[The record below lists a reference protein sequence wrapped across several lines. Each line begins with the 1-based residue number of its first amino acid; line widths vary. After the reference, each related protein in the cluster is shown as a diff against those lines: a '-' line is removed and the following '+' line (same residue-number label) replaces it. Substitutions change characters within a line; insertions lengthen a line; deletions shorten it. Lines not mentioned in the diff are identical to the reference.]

1 MQKLESQING
11 KSHGAPKNHPRGWKS
26 DNLTLRCGLGHEPAF
41 SGMFGLSIMPGHGKS
56 NLENPRQ
63 TASLRRGQWVHML
76 MISFHRR
83 AAIYLA
89 LTGCFLTGC
98 NVGPKYHSPP
108 VNPPAAYKE
117 LTPDDYKNTDGWK
130 VAQPK
135 DDALRGKW
143 WEIFGDPQL
152 NALEEKVNVSNQNIA
167 AAAASFFA
175 ARALVKEARSQ
186 LFPTVTTTPA
196 ITVQRPSAT
205 VSSGK
210 AGGSTSSS
218 TGTFTDSTF
227 PFDATWQ
234 PDLFG
239 RIRNT
244 IKSAAYA
251 AQASAADLENTRL
264 TVQADLA
271 IDYFEL
277 RGQDALKQLLDS
289 TVVTYQQSLDFTKA
303 QYETGIGADEAVAEA
318 ETQLEAT
325 QAQDVAL
332 GIQRAQFEH
341 AIAMLTGQPASTFS
355 LPIEPLTSSPPAIPI
370 GVPSQLLE
378 RRPDIA
384 EAERLMAQANAQIGI
399 ARAAYYPTVTL
410 SAAAGL
416 ESTAIASWFTW
427 PSRFFSV
434 GPAAAETIFDAGL
447 RRATMEQFRAQYDET
462 VANYRQTVLTAFQ
475 QVEDNLAS
483 LRILSGEIQYQDTA
497 VKSAERTLAIAQDR
511 YKLGI
516 DPYLNVLTAQTAL
529 LSNQE
534 TAVNLR
540 IQQMTASGGLIEALG
555 GGWNAS
561 QLPSPA
567 QLISKVP

>member
-1 MQKLESQING
+1 M
-11 KSHGAPKNHPRGWKS
+11 
-26 DNLTLRCGLGHEPAF
+26 C
-41 SGMFGLSIMPGHGKS
+41 
-56 NLENPRQ
+56 
-63 TASLRRGQWVHML
+63 
-76 MISFHRR
+76 
-83 AAIYLA
+83 LA
-89 LTGCFLTGC
+89 VTSCLLAGCT
-98 NVGPKYHSPP
+98 VGPKYNRPP
-108 VNPPAAYKE
+108 AATPAAYKE

-135 DDALRGKW
+135 DDALHGKW

-186 LFPTVTTTPA
+186 YFPRVTTNPA

-205 VSSGK
+205 MSSGK
-210 AGGSTSSS
+210 GGGSGSSSTGSTSTTP
-218 TGTFTDSTF
+218 TGTFTDYTL
-227 PFDATWQ
+227 PFDATWE

-244 IKSAAYA
+244 VRSAAYG
-251 AQASAADLENTRL
+251 AQASAADLENIRL
-264 TVQADLA
+264 TAQADLA
-271 IDYFEL
+271 VDYFQL

-289 TVVTYQQSLDFTKA
+289 TVVTFQQSLDLTRA
-303 QYETGIGADEAVAEA
+303 LYETGIDSDEAVAEA

-355 LPIEPLTSSPPAIPI
+355 IPIEPLTSSPPAIPI

-384 EAERLMAQANAQIGI
+384 EAERLVAQANAQIGI
-399 ARAAYYPTVTL
+399 ARAAYFPTVTL

-416 ESTAIASWFTW
+416 ESTVITSWFTW

-483 LRILSGEIQYQDTA
+483 LRILSVEIQYQDTA
-497 VKSAERTLAIAQDR
+497 VKSAEKTLAIAQDR

-516 DPYLNVLTAQTAL
+516 DPYLNVLTAQTTL
-529 LSNQE
+529 LSNKE

-540 IQQMTASGGLIEALG
+540 IQQMTASGGLVEALG
-555 GGWNAS
+555 GGWNAA

>member
-1 MQKLESQING
+1 
-11 KSHGAPKNHPRGWKS
+11 
-26 DNLTLRCGLGHEPAF
+26 
-41 SGMFGLSIMPGHGKS
+41 
-56 NLENPRQ
+56 
-63 TASLRRGQWVHML
+63 V
-76 MISFHRR
+76 
-83 AAIYLA
+83 
-89 LTGCFLTGC
+89 
-98 NVGPKYHSPP
+98 
-108 VNPPAAYKE
+108 AYKE
-117 LTPDDYKNTDGWK
+117 LTPADYKNTDGWK

-152 NALEEKVNVSNQNIA
+152 NALEEKVNVSDQNIA
-167 AAAASFFA
+167 AAAARFFA

-186 LFPTVTTTPA
+186 LFPTVATNPA

-205 VSSGK
+205 LSNGK
-210 AGGSTSSS
+210 AGGSSNSGSGSGTGSTSSA
-218 TGTFTDSTF
+218 TGTFTEYTF

-244 IKSAAYA
+244 IKSAAYG

-264 TVQADLA
+264 TVQADVA
-271 IDYFEL
+271 VDYFQL
-277 RGQDALKQLLDS
+277 RGEDALKQLLDA
-289 TVVTYQQSLDFTKA
+289 TVVAYQNSLDFTRA
-303 QYETGIGADEAVAEA
+303 QYETGVGTDEAVAQA

-325 QAQDVAL
+325 QAQDAAL

-355 LPIEPLTSSPPAIPI
+355 IPVEPLTSKPPAIPI

-384 EAERLMAQANAQIGI
+384 AAERLMAQANAQIGI
-399 ARAAYYPTVTL
+399 ARAAYFPNLTL
-410 SAAAGL
+410 SAAAGF
-416 ESTAIASWFTW
+416 ESSSFTSWFSW
-427 PSRFFSV
+427 PSRFFSI

-447 RRATMEQFRAQYDET
+447 RRATVQQYRAQYDET

-483 LRILSGEIQYQDTA
+483 LRILSVEIQYQDTA
-497 VKSAERTLAIAQDR
+497 VKSAEKSLAIAKDR
-511 YKLGI
+511 YSLGI

>member
-1 MQKLESQING
+1 
-11 KSHGAPKNHPRGWKS
+11 
-26 DNLTLRCGLGHEPAF
+26 
-41 SGMFGLSIMPGHGKS
+41 
-56 NLENPRQ
+56 
-63 TASLRRGQWVHML
+63 
-76 MISFHRR
+76 
-83 AAIYLA
+83 
-89 LTGCFLTGC
+89 
-98 NVGPKYHSPP
+98 
-108 VNPPAAYKE
+108 
-117 LTPDDYKNTDGWK
+117 

-143 WEIFGDPQL
+143 WEMFGDPQL
-152 NALEEKVNVSNQNIA
+152 NALEEKVNISNQNIA

-186 LFPTVTTTPA
+186 LFPAVTTNPA

-205 VSSGK
+205 VSTSK
-210 AGGSTSSS
+210 AAGSKVTPV
-218 TGTFTDSTF
+218 GTYADYTL

-244 IKSAAYA
+244 VRADAYG

-271 IDYFEL
+271 MDYFQL
-277 RGQDALKQLLDS
+277 RGQDALKQLLDA
-289 TVVTYQQSLDFTKA
+289 TVVAYQQSLDLTNA
-303 QYETGIGADEAVAEA
+303 QYETGIGTDEAVAEA

-355 LPIEPLTSSPPAIPI
+355 IPIEPLTSGPPAIPI

-384 EAERLMAQANAQIGI
+384 AAERLTAQANAQIGI
-399 ARAAYYPTVTL
+399 ARAAYFPTVTL

-427 PSRFFSV
+427 PSRFFSA

-447 RRATMEQFRAQYDET
+447 RRATTEQFRAQYDET

-483 LRILSGEIQYQDTA
+483 LRILSGEIRFQDTA
-497 VKSAERTLAIAQDR
+497 VKSAERSLAIAQDR

-529 LSNQE
+529 LSIQE

-561 QLPSPA
+561 RLPSPA

>member
-1 MQKLESQING
+1 MCL
-11 KSHGAPKNHPRGWKS
+11 AV
-26 DNLTLRCGLGHEPAF
+26 
-41 SGMFGLSIMPGHGKS
+41 
-56 NLENPRQ
+56 
-63 TASLRRGQWVHML
+63 TACL
-76 MISFHRR
+76 
-83 AAIYLA
+83 LA
-89 LTGCFLTGC
+89 GCT
-98 NVGPKYHSPP
+98 VGPKSHTPT
-108 VNPPAAYKE
+108 VDTPAAYKE
-117 LTPDDYKNTDGWK
+117 LTPADYKNTEGWK

-152 NALEEKVNVSNQNIA
+152 NALEEKVNVSNQTIA
-167 AAAASFFA
+167 AAAANFFA

-186 LFPTVTTTPA
+186 LFPTVTTNPA

-205 VSSGK
+205 SSTNK
-210 AGGSTSSS
+210 AAGSTSSP
-218 TGTFTDSTF
+218 TGTFTEYTF

-244 IKSAAYA
+244 IKSAAYG

-271 IDYFEL
+271 IDYFQL

-289 TVVTYQQSLDFTKA
+289 TVVAYQQSLDFTKA
-303 QYETGIGADEAVAEA
+303 QYETGIGADEAVAQA

-325 QAQDVAL
+325 EAQDAAL
-332 GIQRAQFEH
+332 GIQRAQLEH

-355 LPIEPLTSSPPAIPI
+355 LPAAPLITPPPAIPI

-384 EAERLMAQANAQIGI
+384 QSERLMAQANTQIGI

-416 ESTAIASWFTW
+416 ESTSIAKWFTW

-434 GPAAAETIFDAGL
+434 GPAVAETIFDAGL

-483 LRILSGEIQYQDTA
+483 LRILSGEIQYQHSA
-497 VKSAERTLAIAQDR
+497 VKSAQRNLSIAQDR

-534 TAVNLR
+534 TAVILR
-540 IQQMTASGGLIEALG
+540 IQQMTASGGLVEALG

-567 QLISKVP
+567 QLVSKVP

>member
-1 MQKLESQING
+1 MEAS
-11 KSHGAPKNHPRGWKS
+11 
-26 DNLTLRCGLGHEPAF
+26 GLGVYK
-41 SGMFGLSIMPGHGKS
+41 IM
-56 NLENPRQ
+56 
-63 TASLRRGQWVHML
+63 T
-76 MISFHRR
+76 SFHLR
-83 AAIYLA
+83 ARMCLA
-89 LTGCFLTGC
+89 ATSCLLAGCT
-98 NVGPKYHSPP
+98 VGPKYHAPTADT
-108 VNPPAAYKE
+108 PAAYKE
-117 LTPDDYKNTDGWK
+117 LTPADYKNTEGWK

-152 NALEEKVNVSNQNIA
+152 NALEEKVNVWNQNIA

-186 LFPTVTTTPA
+186 LFPTVTTNPA

-205 VSSGK
+205 SSTSK
-210 AGGSTSSS
+210 AEGSTSSAV
-218 TGTFTDSTF
+218 GTFTDYTL

-244 IKSAAYA
+244 IKSAAYG

-264 TVQADLA
+264 TVQADVA
-271 IDYFEL
+271 VDYFQL

-289 TVVTYQQSLDFTKA
+289 TVVAFQQSLDLTRA
-303 QYETGIGADEAVAEA
+303 LYETGIGTDEAVAEA

-325 QAQDVAL
+325 QAQDAAL

-355 LPIEPLTSSPPAIPI
+355 IPIEPLKSSPPAIPF

-384 EAERLMAQANAQIGI
+384 EAERLVAQANAQIGI
-399 ARAAYYPTVTL
+399 ARAAYFPTVTL
-410 SAAAGL
+410 SAAAGMA
-416 ESTAIASWFTW
+416 STAIASWFTW
-427 PSRFFSV
+427 PSRFFSI

-447 RRATMEQFRAQYDET
+447 RRATVEQFRAQYDET

-483 LRILSGEIQYQDTA
+483 LRILSVEIQYQDTA
-497 VKSAERTLAIAQDR
+497 VKSAEKTLAIAQDR